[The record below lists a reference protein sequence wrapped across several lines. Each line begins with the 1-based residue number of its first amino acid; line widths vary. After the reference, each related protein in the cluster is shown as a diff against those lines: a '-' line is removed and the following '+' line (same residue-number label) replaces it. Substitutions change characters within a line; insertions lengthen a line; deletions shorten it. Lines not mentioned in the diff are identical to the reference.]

1 MADVSTPRIR
11 RRGGDVCGH
20 VMSLAARRRWTGQVA
35 WTDAAV
41 SVIAAA
47 VFGYIIYK
55 VETAHGNWESH
66 NGLIILLALGMVALN
81 RGFQLVSARRKSS

>member
-1 MADVSTPRIR
+1 MLVGLI
-11 RRGGDVCGH
+11 
-20 VMSLAARRRWTGQVA
+20 MSLAARRRWTGHVA

-41 SVIAAA
+41 SVFAAV

-55 VETAHGNWESH
+55 VENAHGNWESH
-66 NGLIILLALGMVALN
+66 NGLIMVLASGMVVLK